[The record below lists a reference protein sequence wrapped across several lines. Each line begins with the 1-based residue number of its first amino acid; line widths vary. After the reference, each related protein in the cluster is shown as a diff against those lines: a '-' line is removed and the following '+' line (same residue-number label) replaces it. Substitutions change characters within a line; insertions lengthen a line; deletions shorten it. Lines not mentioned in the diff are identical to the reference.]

1 MRQKRVLLKNTNVA
15 FYSLFIAPLLLF
27 FPPLLHICCTSAYTY
42 PLVSVCVCV
51 TLLYEALRLL
61 LAPNTPCFTISR
73 LNCRC
78 VINEYKAGK
87 SLLISISYSAG
98 GSAEAATVTARRRYC
113 LGTKTPGIIKAL
125 HLSEYLSH
133 LKSNRSFPQ
142 LALSFI
148 SSWIPY
154 IWVLLCHF
162 ATHSFYSF
170 SWVLLWNLIQIQF
183 KFNELNPDLDPFDPW
198 LWQEP
203 YAL

>member
-1 MRQKRVLLKNTNVA
+1 MLHSTLFLLLR
-15 FYSLFIAPLLLF
+15 FSDFFFSLLF
-27 FPPLLHICCTSAYTY
+27 FTFAVPLPIPTHSSLY
-42 PLVSVCVCV
+42 VCV

-61 LAPNTPCFTISR
+61 LAPNTPCFAISR

-98 GSAEAATVTARRRYC
+98 GSAEAATVTARRRHC

-148 SSWIPY
+148 SS
-154 IWVLLCHF
+154 
-162 ATHSFYSF
+162 
-170 SWVLLWNLIQIQF
+170 
-183 KFNELNPDLDPFDPW
+183 
-198 LWQEP
+198 
-203 YAL
+203 